1 MNDLRKLF
9 EIDAAS
15 VAVEG
20 EGEPQARKL
29 VRERVFEQVRNAIV
43 EGRIAPGTRL
53 TERELC
59 EAFGI
64 SRTVVREIVRRL
76 EAEKLA
82 DVIAHRGL
90 TVATLSR
97 KRVEEIYEIRTEL
110 EAIAVRSFLKVA
122 TDEDIEVAREY
133 GEKLLDAGQR
143 GDKVGMA
150 EIMSSFLRFM
160 AETGDNRIAGEIL
173 EQLRTRINMLRVLAM
188 AEPGQLETGMEGVR
202 AIIAGIVARSGS
214 LGKRDAC
221 LCAPLR
227 RSRASPHGSRGLSRP
242 AALHPRPVDFSIPG
256 RP

>member
-1 MNDLRKLF
+1 MNDLRKIF
-9 EIDAAS
+9 ETDAAAIS
-15 VAVEG
+15 DAG
-20 EGEPQARKL
+20 SKDEPGARKL
-29 VRERVFEQVRNAIV
+29 VRERVFEQVRKAIV

-82 DVIAHRGL
+82 DVIAHRGV
-90 TVATLSR
+90 TVATLTR

-122 TDEDIEVAREY
+122 TDADIEVARDY
-133 GEKLLDAGQR
+133 GERLLAAGQR

-160 AETGDNRIAGEIL
+160 AEVGDNRIAAEIL

-202 AIIAGIVARSGS
+202 AIIAGIVARDVAASEQAT
-214 LGKRDAC
+214 RVYV
-221 LCAPLR
+221 R
-227 RSRASPHGSRGLSRP
+227 RSGEAVLRHMDREG
-242 AALHPRPVDFSIPG
+242 
-256 RP
+256 

>member
-1 MNDLRKLF
+1 MGPRYDFGRKPMNDLRKLF

-202 AIIAGIVARSGS
+202 AIIAGIVARDLEASENAT
-214 LGKRDAC
+214 RVYV
-221 LCAPLR
+221 R
-227 RSRASPHGSRGLSRP
+227 RSGEAVLRHMDREG
-242 AALHPRPVDFSIPG
+242 
-256 RP
+256 

>member
-202 AIIAGIVARSGS
+202 AIIAGIVARDLEASENAT
-214 LGKRDAC
+214 RVYV
-221 LCAPLR
+221 R
-227 RSRASPHGSRGLSRP
+227 RSGEAVLRHMDREG
-242 AALHPRPVDFSIPG
+242 
-256 RP
+256 

>member
-188 AEPGQLETGMEGVR
+188 TEPGQLETGMEGVR
-202 AIIAGIVARSGS
+202 AIIAGIVARDLEASENAT
-214 LGKRDAC
+214 RVYV
-221 LCAPLR
+221 R
-227 RSRASPHGSRGLSRP
+227 RSGEAVLRHMDREG
-242 AALHPRPVDFSIPG
+242 
-256 RP
+256 